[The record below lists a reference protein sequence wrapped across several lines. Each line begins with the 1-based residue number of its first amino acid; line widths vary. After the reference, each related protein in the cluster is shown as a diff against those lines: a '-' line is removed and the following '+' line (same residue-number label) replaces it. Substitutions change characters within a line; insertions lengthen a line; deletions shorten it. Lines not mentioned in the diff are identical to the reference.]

1 MFDKIETKCV
11 QAGYSPKNGEP
22 RALPIFQSTTFK
34 YDNSDHMG
42 DIFDM
47 KAEGH
52 LYSRISN
59 PTNEALAA
67 KIAAVC
73 GGKGAIVTSSGQ
85 AATMISAMTLC
96 GAGDRILAASALYG
110 GSLNLFGHTL
120 SGFGVSCDFFDV
132 DADDGE
138 IEKLITP
145 ATKAMYVET
154 IANPSLRVAD
164 ISRMAD
170 IAHRHGMPLVVD
182 NTFATPILC
191 RPIEYGADIVTISTS
206 KYFDGNG
213 TALGG
218 AVVDSGKFDWNNGR
232 YPMLSKPDESFH
244 GVSFT
249 EKFGDLAYI
258 GRAMN
263 AMLRDSGACASPFN
277 SFIIFNNMCSL
288 HVRMERHCKNALA
301 AAELIKAS
309 GKVDAISYP
318 ALEGDR
324 YKPLADRYLGSKGS
338 GVVSFDFG
346 TKKQASAFLDS
357 LRLAAVVTHV
367 ADSHTCALHPAGTTH
382 RQLSDE
388 ALKKGGINPGT
399 VRLSVGLEA
408 TEDILED
415 LSSALAKV

>member
-1 MFDKIETKCV
+1 MFDRIETRCV
-11 QAGYSPKNGEP
+11 QAGYAPKNGDP

-34 YDNSDHMG
+34 YDNSDFMG

-47 KAEGH
+47 KATGH

-73 GGKGAIVTSSGQ
+73 GGRGAIVTSSGQ
-85 AATMISAMTLC
+85 AATMLSAMTLC
-96 GAGDRILAASALYG
+96 RAGDRILAASALYG

-120 SGFGVSCDFFDV
+120 ADFGVSADFFDV
-132 DADDGE
+132 DAEEDA

-145 ATKAMYVET
+145 STKAIYAET

-164 ISRMAD
+164 IEKLART
-170 IAHRHGMPLVVD
+170 AHRNGMPLVID

-191 RPIEYGADIVTISTS
+191 RPIEYGADIVIISTS

-213 TALGG
+213 TAMGG
-218 AVVDSGKFDWNNGR
+218 AIVDSGNFDWNNGR
-232 YPMLSKPDESFH
+232 YPMLTEPDESFH
-244 GVSFT
+244 GVSFAD
-249 EKFGDLAYI
+249 KFGDLAYT

-263 AMLRDSGACASPFN
+263 TMLRDSGACASPFN

-288 HVRMERHCKNALA
+288 HVRMERHCENALA
-301 AAELIKAS
+301 AARLIKAS
-309 GKVDAISYP
+309 GKATAVSYP

-324 YKPLADRYLGSKGS
+324 YKPLADKYLRSKGS
-338 GVVSFDFG
+338 GVVSFDFK
-346 TKKQASAFLDS
+346 TKKQASAFLNS

-388 ALKKGGINPGT
+388 ALIKGGINPGT

-415 LSSALAKV
+415 ISSALRSV